1 MAVLLGCVML
11 KVSLSAIFM
20 LTGLNCNITKVLQY
34 SLNHD
39 LLKVHLM
46 EKKFA
51 EQLSFNI
58 TFPLIS
64 YICDCKS

>member
-39 LLKVHLM
+39 LLKEHLM
-46 EKKFA
+46 EKKICRA
-51 EQLSFNI
+51 TLIQYYLS
-58 TFPLIS
+58 S
-64 YICDCKS
+64 YLLYM